1 VHVLSLTGGAWNF
14 GGSIMTFLFP
24 EILFVLVATALF
36 VLYTKPEVVPGHW
49 VGRVERP
56 VSYTAAARLQQASA
70 PPAPAGESPAAVA
83 GGADGGSAEAA
94 AAGAAEQPQT
104 ATVTDGGAAGSADGG
119 AAGSGDG
126 GAAGGGAAGAGDGA

>member
-1 VHVLSLTGGAWNF
+1 MPGGAWNF

-56 VSYTAAARLQQASA
+56 VSYTAPVSLQQASA
-70 PPAPAGESPAAVA
+70 PSAPAGERPAAA
-83 GGADGGSAEAA
+83 AAAA
-94 AAGAAEQPQT
+94 AAGPAEQGQT
-104 ATVTDGGAAGSADGG
+104 ATVIDGGAS
-119 AAGSGDG
+119 GSGDG
-126 GAAGGGAAGAGDGA
+126 GAAEGGAGTGDGA